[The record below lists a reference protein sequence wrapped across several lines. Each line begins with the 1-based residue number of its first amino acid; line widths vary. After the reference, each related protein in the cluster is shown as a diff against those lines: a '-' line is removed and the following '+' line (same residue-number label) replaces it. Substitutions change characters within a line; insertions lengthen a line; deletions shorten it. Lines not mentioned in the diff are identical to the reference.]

1 MDSLTTYGAILGGL
15 TVLLLAR
22 LLAAFQELRGEL
34 LAQRERVLGLEEALA
49 AATRPDAALRA
60 EDLGPLEQRLE
71 LLESR
76 AVAPSYEE
84 ATRLVRAGA
93 TEQRL
98 ADDCGLSP
106 GEARLVRVM
115 WEQQKNVGGTTRS
128 LGN

>member
-22 LLAAFQELRGEL
+22 LLAAFRELRGEL

-49 AATRPDAALRA
+49 AATRPDATLRA